1 MNFRIA
7 ESDSSVAELI
17 ERELLKALR
26 QSLEQANNEQFVLAA
41 NSDQGR
47 LIGGL
52 TAGTSYGWLLIKK
65 LWVDDGQRRK
75 GLGGLLMNDAEYRGR
90 EIGCHAAWLETS
102 NSASRVFYE
111 KLGYQVFGELKNYTS
126 QIPESHHRWF
136 MKKSL

>member
-1 MNFRIA
+1 MNFRIE

-17 ERELLKALR
+17 EKELLKALR
-26 QSLEQANNEQFVLAA
+26 QSLKQASNEQFVLAA

-47 LIGGL
+47 LTGGL
-52 TAGTSYGWLLIKK
+52 TASTSYGWLLIKT

-75 GLGGLLMNDAEYRGR
+75 GLGRLLMNDAESRGR

-102 NSASRVFYE
+102 NPASRVFYE
-111 KLGYQVFGELKNYTS
+111 KLGYKVFGELRNHSS

-136 MKKSL
+136 MTKSL